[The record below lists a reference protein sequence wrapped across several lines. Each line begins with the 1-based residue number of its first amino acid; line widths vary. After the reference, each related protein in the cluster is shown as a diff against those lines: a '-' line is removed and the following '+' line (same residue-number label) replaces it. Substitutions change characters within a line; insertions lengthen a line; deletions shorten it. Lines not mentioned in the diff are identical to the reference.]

1 MTFVV
6 TQQESLAVTACDF
19 REAGIAATKIANRA
33 TAG

>member
-6 TQQESLAVTACDF
+6 IQQESLAVTARDF
-19 REAGIAATKIANRA
+19 REAGIAATKAANSA